1 MLGKTGLFAHE
12 MISFR
17 CRQMSY
23 MKLSCMDVFRSHL
36 LDVVLKNKKNKN
48 TPMMTLNLFIF
59 EKNFEFLMKE
69 HESLRGINQNNL
81 TYRLAWSGT

>member
-1 MLGKTGLFAHE
+1 MSQDEFEKEAGCQTFDVDCWGKTGLFAHE

-36 LDVVLKNKKNKN
+36 LYVVLKNKKQKY
-48 TPMMTLNLFIF
+48 PDDDIELVHL
-59 EKNFEFLMKE
+59 
-69 HESLRGINQNNL
+69 
-81 TYRLAWSGT
+81 